1 MAKFNNIL
9 ILFTILLATFAGLAP
24 LAGQERVWTSG
35 PHQISADF
43 VKLENGIVFLK
54 TDKGVIEISIDR
66 LSEGDQQYVRELD
79 SSTPKTEIP
88 DEEKPAPAN
97 EEAIGEERIWTS
109 GQYQISAKFI
119 KLENGEVFLE
129 TAKGVIQVP
138 IDRFS
143 EVDQQYVSELVDPTP
158 AVEDPVAEEPVTEEP
173 VEAFTPKIETGPTP
187 KIETGPTP
195 KIETGPTP
203 KIETGP
209 TPKIATPIEVEQ
221 TPRPRG
227 DDSAIAI
234 RATEAIPHSE
244 LAPIKK
250 SSNIDPARLSE
261 LPQENRATGAILI
274 NRENVIVVNRAFET
288 IAQMETVPPL
298 FIEIIEELAESS
310 NKHIRTQ
317 SLKLLARFNSN
328 DSLPRIIEAMSDES
342 SFDVRW
348 TALELV
354 EYLQDVRTIDPLI
367 ERLSSK
373 DNGKVTKVLISFG
386 SLVEERVFP
395 FLESESRL
403 DIANAVKILASVGT
417 EKSIQKLTPLLDS
430 ESTSTRLM
438 VKSALRT
445 IKTRLGQQP

>member
-173 VEAFTPKIETGPTP
+173 VEAF
-187 KIETGPTP
+187 TP

>member
-88 DEEKPAPAN
+88 DEEKPAPAS

-173 VEAFTPKIETGPTP
+173 VEAF
-187 KIETGPTP
+187 TP

>member
-195 KIETGPTP
+195 KIV
-203 KIETGP
+203 TGP

-310 NKHIRTQ
+310 NKHL
-317 SLKLLARFNSN
+317 SL
-328 DSLPRIIEAMSDES
+328 IHI
-342 SFDVRW
+342 
-348 TALELV
+348 
-354 EYLQDVRTIDPLI
+354 
-367 ERLSSK
+367 
-373 DNGKVTKVLISFG
+373 
-386 SLVEERVFP
+386 
-395 FLESESRL
+395 
-403 DIANAVKILASVGT
+403 
-417 EKSIQKLTPLLDS
+417 
-430 ESTSTRLM
+430 
-438 VKSALRT
+438 
-445 IKTRLGQQP
+445 

>member
-187 KIETGPTP
+187 KIETGR
-195 KIETGPTP
+195 TP